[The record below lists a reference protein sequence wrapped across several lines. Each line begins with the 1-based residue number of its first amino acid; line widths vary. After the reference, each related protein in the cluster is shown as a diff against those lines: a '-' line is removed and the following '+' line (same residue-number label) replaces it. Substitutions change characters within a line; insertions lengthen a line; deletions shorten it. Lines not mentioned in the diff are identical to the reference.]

1 MKPSNAFNRLK
12 LAGSCCSW
20 WVALYQEHITT
31 KKLYQRQ
38 LEEVLK
44 ISNIVFIQRKNVL
57 MEKKHH
63 ARFLQTFH
71 SFWNLWAFPG
81 RVSGCHFH
89 RDRGVVHGYGEKIRK
104 HGNVTCQKLVN
115 W

>member
-57 MEKKHH
+57 MEKNIMRGSCKHSIH
-63 ARFLQTFH
+63 SGTFGL
-71 SFWNLWAFPG
+71 SPAEFPG
-81 RVSGCHFH
+81 AISTEI
-89 RDRGVVHGYGEKIRK
+89 VVLSMGMGKRLENM
-104 HGNVTCQKLVN
+104 GM
-115 W
+115 